1 MTMEHTSPARRS
13 SVAPVLIAVVVTAFA
28 LLHLVLG
35 RDTGQRTVLAW
46 VAVGAGL
53 LVGLLGSL
61 SHVGGR
67 VLLAVAAVGAGAALL
82 LGVTYL

>member
-13 SVAPVLIAVVVTAFA
+13 SAAPVLIAVVVTAFA

-35 RDTGQRTVLAW
+35 TETDQRTVLAW
-46 VAVGAGL
+46 VAVGASL
-53 LVGLLGSL
+53 LVGVLGSL
-61 SHVGGR
+61 SRISVR